1 VVRGANAVTEVAVN
15 EHKAEARKNFIL
27 SFIYQG
33 VALPVELIFKG
44 VEARD
49 VISEKTTAL
58 LCQSSIIASKISRL

>member
-1 VVRGANAVTEVAVN
+1 MVRGANAVTEVAVN

-33 VALPVELIFKG
+33 VALELIFKG